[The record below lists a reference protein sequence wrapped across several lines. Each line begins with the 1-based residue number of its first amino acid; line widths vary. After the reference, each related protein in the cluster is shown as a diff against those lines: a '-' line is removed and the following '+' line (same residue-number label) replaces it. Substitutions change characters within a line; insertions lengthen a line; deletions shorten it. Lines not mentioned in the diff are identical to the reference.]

1 MKCEDYRSL
10 FPEYWEGGLEEE
22 NRAALEMHLASCPT
36 CRAEADSLARVW
48 HGLARMPVAQPS
60 RELRRRF
67 YEKLEAYQFG
77 ISESAAVRAKP
88 GFWESLKTWWSNPA
102 LQIGFSVAMLA
113 LGFGLGYRTDNR
125 KDDAQVAQLRNE
137 VGNMRQLVTLSL
149 LQQQNASDRLKGVT
163 WAYQVDESD
172 TQVLSALL
180 RTVNH
185 DPNVNVRLAAIDAL
199 RTFGDSPVARKAMVQ
214 AIGKQNSPMVQIALI
229 DMLVELHDAQ
239 AAPELRTLVAD
250 SSANPEVRQRAQWAL
265 ARLR

>member
-22 NRAALEMHLASCPT
+22 DRAALEMHLASCQT

-48 HGLARMPVAQPS
+48 HGLARIPQSQPATT
-60 RELRRRF
+60 LRRRF

-77 ISESAAVRAKP
+77 LSESAAAP
-88 GFWESLKTWWSNPA
+88 AQPAFTAALKAWWTRPA
-102 LQIGFSVAMLA
+102 FQIGFAAAMLVA
-113 LGFGLGYRTDNR
+113 GFIIGSAAGGR
-125 KDDAQVAQLRNE
+125 KDDTQLAQLRSE
-137 VGNMRQLVTLSL
+137 VGNMRQLVALSL

-199 RTFGDSPVARKAMVQ
+199 RTFGDSPVARRAIVQ
-214 AIGKQNSPMVQIALI
+214 AIGKQTSPLVQIALI
-229 DMLVELHDAQ
+229 DLLVELRDAQ
-239 AAPELRTLVAD
+239 AAPALRTLAGDAEV
-250 SSANPEVRQRAQWAL
+250 NPEVRQRAQWAL

>member
-22 NRAALEMHLASCPT
+22 DRAALEMHLASCPV
-36 CRAEADSLARVW
+36 CRAEAESLARVW
-48 HGLARMPVAQPS
+48 HGLARIPQAQPS

-77 ISESAAVRAKP
+77 LTESDGARPKP
-88 GFWESLKTWWSNPA
+88 ALMESLKARWTRPA
-102 LQIGFSVAMLA
+102 FQIGLTAATL
-113 LGFGLGYRTDNR
+113 LIGFALGYRTDAGKEN
-125 KDDAQVAQLRNE
+125 AEVAQLRTE
-137 VGNMRQLVTLSL
+137 VGNMRQLVALSL
-149 LQQQNASDRLKGVT
+149 MQQQNASDRLKGIT

-185 DPNVNVRLAAIDAL
+185 DSNVNVRLAAIDAL

-214 AIGKQNSPMVQIALI
+214 AIGKQSSPLVQIALI
-229 DMLVELHDAQ
+229 DMLVELRDAQ
-239 AAPELRTLVAD
+239 AAPALTTLAAD
-250 SSANPEVRQRAQWAL
+250 ADANPEVRERAKWAL